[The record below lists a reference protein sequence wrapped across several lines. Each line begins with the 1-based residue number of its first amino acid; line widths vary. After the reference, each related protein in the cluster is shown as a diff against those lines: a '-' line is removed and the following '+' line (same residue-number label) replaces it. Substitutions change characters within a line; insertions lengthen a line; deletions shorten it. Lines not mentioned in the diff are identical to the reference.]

1 MKSSMYRQVL
11 DGQVKRCRYKRS
23 EGIEEGVD
31 KDNDVGDVG
40 CGVERANILR
50 RCWLAT
56 DFVGAGWSSLF

>member
-11 DGQVKRCRYKRS
+11 DGQVKRCRYKGP

-40 CGVERANILR
+40 CGVERVDIY
-50 RCWLAT
+50 T
-56 DFVGAGWSSLF
+56 P